1 MTNCPNCGY
10 KLDAEHN
17 FCPSCGYDIREN
29 EQPAEGT
36 AAETAAEQAED
47 RVVCDVCGEETPAA
61 SGYCESCG
69 VKLTGKEKGAEK
81 KAEEPAEKRPAEPQK
96 EVKKDTQVNIKP
108 KQAAQKPAGQKKAVK
123 PAAVRQSQL
132 SQSGKSLNTK
142 MLGIILG
149 GLFVLGALI
158 LYLAGVFDSPV
169 HEHVQSDMQ
178 EGQQGQMNLG
188 AVQELDALEADLRKD
203 TSNYPL
209 ILELAHK
216 LNDNGFKEKAI
227 DYYNRY
233 LRKYPVSTDVLVDRG
248 VCYFELRKFDQAKQS
263 MIKAWK
269 INPKHQIA
277 NFNLGIVHS
286 QSGSPDSAKIWWARA
301 AEIDPNSEIGRKSK
315 ELLVSQ

>member
-1 MTNCPNCGY
+1 MTNCPNCGH
-10 KLDAEHN
+10 KLEAEHN
-17 FCPSCGYDIREN
+17 FCPACGYDIRES
-29 EQPAEGT
+29 EQPAEDT
-36 AAETAAEQAED
+36 VSEAVQSED
-47 RVVCDVCGEETPAA
+47 QVICDTCGEETPAA

-69 VKLTGKEKGAEK
+69 VKLTGKEKAAEK
-81 KAEEPAEKRPAEPQK
+81 KAAGPAAEKPAEAQK
-96 EVKKDTQVNIKP
+96 EVKKNAQVNIKP
-108 KQAAQKPAGQKKAVK
+108 KQAVQKPAAQKKAVK
-123 PAAVRQSQL
+123 PASVSQSHTA
-132 SQSGKSLNTK
+132 QSGKSLDTK

-149 GLFVLGALI
+149 GLFVLGAVI

-169 HEHVQSDMQ
+169 HEHVQGEMPGS
-178 EGQQGQMNLG
+178 QQGQMNLG

-209 ILELAHK
+209 MLELAHK
-216 LNDNGFKEKAI
+216 LNDNGFKDKAI

-233 LRKYPVSTDVLVDRG
+233 LRKYPSNTDVLVDRG
-248 VCYFELRKFDQAKQS
+248 VCYFELRQFDLAKQS